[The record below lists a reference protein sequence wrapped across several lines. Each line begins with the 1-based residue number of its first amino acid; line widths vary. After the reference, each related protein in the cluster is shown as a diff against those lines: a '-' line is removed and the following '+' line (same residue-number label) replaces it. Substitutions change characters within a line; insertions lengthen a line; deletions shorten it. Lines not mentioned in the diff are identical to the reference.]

1 MQTAI
6 ANSSKDSFGNPR
18 RQALGFDYNRMALL
32 LAVLEKRAGLMLYNQ
47 DAYVNVAG
55 GLELDEP
62 ACDLPLAAAVVSSL
76 RNWPLPPDWV
86 LIGEIGLTGEIRSVS
101 NMSQRLGE
109 ALRLG
114 FKKCI

>member
-1 MQTAI
+1 MEGTRPVLVDLQALIAPTA
-6 ANSSKDSFGNPR
+6 FGTPR

-32 LAVLEKRAGLMLYNQ
+32 LAVLEKRAGFALYNQ

-76 RNWPLPPDWV
+76 RGAPLPPDWA
-86 LIGEIGLTGEIRSVS
+86 LIGRSGS
-101 NMSQRLGE
+101 RARSAR
-109 ALRLG
+109 
-114 FKKCI
+114 